1 MTESYNLAVQ
11 AIDHLAEFLTGAS
24 TAAGRRAGMALYDV
38 ISERLK
44 RAGES
49 STLDQFESQP
59 KNVAWKA
66 NLREALSREL
76 GRDPEF
82 SQSLQTAIE
91 QYRPL
96 VSYAS
101 SDSRTGGLSV
111 SASGSSQAAG
121 RDLSISNSTS
131 TTRKNNYGG
140 LVVAVMAVVVVI
152 VVVWIGHAVYVNV
165 IAPAVQKAEQPVTR
179 STTCREYLALPE
191 GERADAVR
199 KLLLAEGKSEAG
211 DPFLLQNTDYACG
224 SALNMT
230 IGQLIDHWK

>member
-111 SASGSSQAAG
+111 
-121 RDLSISNSTS
+121 
-131 TTRKNNYGG
+131 
-140 LVVAVMAVVVVI
+140 
-152 VVVWIGHAVYVNV
+152 VVWIGHAVYVNV